1 MAFKND
7 SPMKPIVPFPG
18 ETDGPGTYGDN
29 PNLGPAQSGEPK
41 FKFFEDIPD
50 APKNEFDSP
59 FNALS
64 GKLGDVPNLSIPGE
78 VASPPFSIDSPM
90 TPLKKL

>member
-1 MAFKND
+1 MNYD

-18 ETDGPGTYGDN
+18 ETDGPGTYGNN
-29 PNLGPAQSGEPK
+29 PTLGPAQDGEPK
-41 FKFFEDIPD
+41 FKFFETIEQP
-50 APKNEFDSP
+50 PSNEFDSP

-78 VASPPFSIDSPM
+78 VSLPHFEIDSPM
-90 TPLKKL
+90 TPLKKM